1 MTCILTFSKG
11 KLTSRLWIHV
21 EDSRIRFLRPL
32 RNDDI
37 NTSDRKFELVRGMD
51 DDKINLVEI
60 ELQRLRQLCTLQHPF
75 QEPIFQVDK
84 DPLGEIRAGLKQ
96 NRPRRKFFG
105 I

>member
-1 MTCILTFSKG
+1 
-11 KLTSRLWIHV
+11 
-21 EDSRIRFLRPL
+21 
-32 RNDDI
+32 
-37 NTSDRKFELVRGMD
+37 MD

-60 ELQRLRQLCTLQHPF
+60 ELQRLRQLCTLRHPF
-75 QEPIFQVDK
+75 REPIFQVDK